1 MSFELQTGAMLGRY
15 ELLAQIGRGGMASV
29 WVARE
34 RSPTGKQRL
43 VAVKALLPALARR
56 SDFRTMFLEE
66 GQTIRSIEHDNVV
79 TVYEV
84 AEDHGL
90 LYMAMEWIEGDS
102 LRTVIKEARKRRAIP
117 AEMAV
122 RMIADTAAGLH
133 AAHEL
138 RGWDGELRN
147 LVHCDVSPHNIL
159 IGLEGVT
166 KLTDFGVASAEEH
179 LDQLQ
184 GRDRVKGKFGYMS
197 PEQAQG
203 LALDR
208 RSDLFALGIVLFELT
223 TGERLFKGR
232 DNDHTIEL
240 VVGGAIPTPSSLKP
254 DYPPALEAIVMRALE
269 RDPARRFQTAEE
281 LGQALDRYLVSERIM
296 VARAGVAQLLKRVV
310 GARIEQ
316 RRDSIRSALALVDGA
331 ASGALVPSSS
341 LGPRV
346 SMPSVTELSSPSASF
361 SPTDRSH
368 PSDAPSW
375 SGSISSVGGTSSTGS
390 HATTTAATSRSKP
403 APKERAARSP
413 WLFAIGTVVGVAA
426 GIAAVVAVRNAQAPT
441 RIPLTTVQAAAAASS
456 GTAPKR
462 KAGKDDGIDIDA
474 LPVAGDSAGRTFT
487 EDEKKRLE
495 DSWKNRN
502 HEPGDQIV
510 LAETPDTPAAK
521 KPGSVAPADVHLDD
535 QPSPAAT
542 TAPTTAPAPT
552 PATPPGKPPPLN
564 QGAAIAA
571 LGRAASG
578 AGGCK
583 RADGPSGAGRATVTF
598 APSGSVASVSIGS
611 PFAGTAVGSCVAGRY
626 RALTLPAF
634 SGSPV
639 TLGSSFV
646 VPE

>member
-1 MSFELQTGAMLGRY
+1 MSIELQVGAMLGRY

-34 RSPTGKQRL
+34 RSATGKQRL
-43 VAVKALLPALARR
+43 VAVKALLPTLARR

-66 GQTIRSIEHDNVV
+66 GQTIRSIDHQNVV
-79 TVYEV
+79 SVFEV

-166 KLTDFGVASAEEH
+166 KLTDFGVASAAEH
-179 LDQLQ
+179 LDQLH

-203 LALDR
+203 LSLDR
-208 RSDLFALGIVLFELT
+208 RTDLFALGIVLFELT

-240 VVGGAIPTPSSLKP
+240 VVSGPIPRPSAVKP
-254 DYPPALEAIVMRALE
+254 DYPPALEAIVMKALE

-281 LGQALDRYLVSERIM
+281 MQQALERYLVSERIM
-296 VARAGVAQLLKRVV
+296 ISRAGVAQLLKRVV
-310 GARIEQ
+310 GARIER
-316 RRDSIRSALALVDGA
+316 RRDAIRSALSLVDGA
-331 ASGALVPSSS
+331 ASGALVPETS

-346 SMPSVTELSSPSASF
+346 SMPSETELSAPSNSYSPA
-361 SPTDRSH
+361 DRSQ
-368 PSDAPSW
+368 PPGGAPSW
-375 SGSISSVGGTSSTGS
+375 TGSISSVAGSSSTGS
-390 HATTTAATSRSKP
+390 HATTTAATTRSRPPPPRGGK
-403 APKERAARSP
+403 SP
-413 WLFAIGTVVGVAA
+413 WLIGLGTALGVAA
-426 GIAAVVAVRNAQAPT
+426 GVAAVMALHKTPPPT
-441 RIPLTTVQAAAAASS
+441 PLPTVQAAPAASP
-456 GTAPKR
+456 GTHKT
-462 KAGKDDGIDIDA
+462 KKDDGIDINA
-474 LPVAGDSAGRTFT
+474 LPMAGDSAGRTFT
-487 EDEKKRLE
+487 EEEKKQLE
-495 DSWKNRN
+495 ENWKNRK
-502 HEPGDQIV
+502 HGDDAGVHIV
-510 LAETPDTPAAK
+510 LAEASPSAAPPA
-521 KPGSVAPADVHLDD
+521 KPGDNVAPADIHLDD
-535 QPSPAAT
+535 TPSPT
-542 TAPTTAPAPT
+542 PTASPT
-552 PATPPGKPPPLN
+552 PAPSPDLPPGQRPPLN

-583 RADGPSGAGRATVTF
+583 RPDGPSGAGRATVTF
-598 APSGSVASVSIGS
+598 APSGSVASVSVSG

-626 RALTLPAF
+626 RALHLPAF
-634 SGSPV
+634 SGGSV